1 MINGNAPGVLLKN
14 AVTMNF
20 VYKWVGC
27 KLLIVTG
34 GLFSNSTLH
43 EKQLRFFFKIKVCV
57 AGSKHAKKIKC
68 TTEKA

>member
-1 MINGNAPGVLLKN
+1 
-14 AVTMNF
+14 MNF